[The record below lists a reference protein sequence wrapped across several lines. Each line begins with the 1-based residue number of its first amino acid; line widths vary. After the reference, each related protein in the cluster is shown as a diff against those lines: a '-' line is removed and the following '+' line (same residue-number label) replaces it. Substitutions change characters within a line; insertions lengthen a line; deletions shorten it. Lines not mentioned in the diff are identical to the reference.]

1 MVIRATRKK
10 AEWKFTPVSSA
21 AVRFVSPTCCCRV
34 CPPLRDLTFIR
45 STKVSVIFN
54 LYDLCMPSQNKLIQL
69 LQYQKM
75 AVLEEPHEL
84 RGQTATK
91 ILHLS
96 LGLSSFYH
104 CCLTKTIE
112 NPYQCS
118 LVSFLSK
125 TKILGFLIMLQH
137 WNTNILLRN
146 IRRVFIVPLVFKY
159 PNYSLTSISYFYW
172 IISCS
177 TRNFSLESP
186 CTAKVLICLS
196 SKPTHVISV

>member
-34 CPPLRDLTFIR
+34 RPPLRDLTFIR

-75 AVLEEPHEL
+75 AVRRNPM
-84 RGQTATK
+84 
-91 ILHLS
+91 S
-96 LGLSSFYH
+96 LGVRQQPRFSTSPSDCHLFIIAVEQRPQRTLISAH
-104 CCLTKTIE
+104 WCLFSVKKK
-112 NPYQCS
+112 
-118 LVSFLSK
+118 F
-125 TKILGFLIMLQH
+125 LGFLIMLQH

-146 IRRVFIVPLVFKY
+146 IRRVFNVPLVFKY
-159 PNYSLTSISYFYW
+159 SNYSLTSISYFYW
-172 IISCS
+172 IIFCS
-177 TRNFSLESP
+177 TRNFSLESL

-196 SKPTHVISV
+196 SKPTHVISI